1 MTFGRRPDSKPIKVL
16 IDARIEPGRHGG
28 VETVVA
34 NLANVFRCELNHDI
48 SPIWL
53 VSPRSKKWVE
63 SFIEKSWE
71 IVVIDVERSPQ
82 RIFQRVINLLTRPKF
97 LHPLVILLRRLG
109 IKKFSIPIIKLNNQ
123 ELGIDLVH
131 FVTQDAFQT
140 SLPSIYQPH
149 DLQHEHF
156 PDFFSRKEIDT
167 RRRFYKLAIDQ
178 STFTILSS
186 HSAKNDFKAFYPEFS
201 SKLGV
206 VPQPANSVGSKS
218 ERSSINLAEQFG
230 MYYLYPA
237 AVWPHKNH
245 SNLLAGFSQFLKKYP
260 DRKLILCGPRTDSDA
275 GLRRIIQNLSLENHV
290 VLFGYV
296 DSKQLNQLY
305 HEARAVIIP
314 SLFEAGSF
322 PIWEAFSF
330 EKLVAV
336 SNIQSLK
343 SQAQD
348 GAIFFNPNISHDICR
363 AFEEIEDLFL
373 NVQENIY
380 IQNSKRIYSKFSP
393 CNTFLGFR
401 YFYRRSLGIPIDA
414 SDERWLKS
422 GETF

>member
-1 MTFGRRPDSKPIKVL
+1 MTSSKQPDSKQIKVL

-53 VSPRSKKWVE
+53 VSPRSKKWVQ
-63 SFIEKSWE
+63 SFIEKDWD
-71 IVVIDVERSPQ
+71 IVVTDDEQSPQ
-82 RIFQRVINLLTRPKF
+82 RIFLRVLNLLRRLKF
-97 LHPLVILLRRLG
+97 LDPLVMVLRRLG
-109 IKKFSIPIIKLNNQ
+109 IKKFSVPIIKLNNQ

-131 FVTQDAFQT
+131 FVTQDVFQT

-156 PDFFSRKEIDT
+156 PDFFSRREIDT
-167 RRRFYKLAIDQ
+167 RRRFYKLAMDQ

-186 HSAKNDFKAFYPEFS
+186 NSAKNDFQAFYPEFG
-201 SKLGV
+201 SKLGT
-206 VPQPANSVGSKS
+206 VPQPANSLGSKS
-218 ERSSINLAEQFG
+218 ERPSKNLAELFG
-230 MYYLYPA
+230 EYYLYPA

-245 SNLLAGFSQFLKKYP
+245 SNLLAGFSQFLEAYP
-260 DRKLILCGPRTDSDA
+260 DRKLILCGPRTDSDV
-275 GLRRIIQNLSLENHV
+275 GLSRIIQDLSLENHV
-290 VLFGYV
+290 ALFGYV
-296 DSKQLNQLY
+296 DSEQLKQLY
-305 HEARAVIIP
+305 HKAKAVIIP

-348 GAIFFNPNISHDICR
+348 GAIFFDPNISQDICR
-363 AFEEIEDLFL
+363 ALEEIEDIFL
-373 NVQENIY
+373 NMQEHIY
-380 IQNSKRIYSKFSP
+380 IQKSKQIYLKFSP

-401 YFYRRSLGIPIDA
+401 YFYRRSLGMSIDV
-414 SDERWLKS
+414 SDEKWLKN